1 MLLSIAQNN
10 QRKGNHTN
18 ETNEVFLSLCLEHGI
33 SLQKNILYSLKNGQ
47 EARYILPN
55 MLLLLETEY
64 LAITVASKQTN
75 SYEQVIKIS
84 NL

>member
-1 MLLSIAQNN
+1 MLLSIAQNS

-47 EARYILPN
+47 ETRDILPN
-55 MLLLLETEY
+55 ML
-64 LAITVASKQTN
+64 
-75 SYEQVIKIS
+75 
-84 NL
+84 